1 MTRIKICGITN
12 TEDAMSAQNAGAHA
26 LGFVFYKKSKRYT
39 DPLKVREIVKQLNP
53 FIAKIG
59 VFVNETAE
67 EIMNI
72 YRMCGLTHVQLHGD
86 ENRTFADQLHL
97 PIIKAINYSGTLKT
111 YIKAWSDLPVLIDN
125 GNKINPGG
133 TGHTLSWEKIADEID
148 YSKIILAGGLTPENV
163 RKAISILHPAA
174 VDVSSGVEK
183 EPGKKDVNK
192 IIKFIEQV
200 KTSELI

>member
-111 YIKAWSDLPVLIDN
+111 DIKAWSDLPVLIDN
-125 GNKINPGG
+125 GNKIDYDKLLIATGG
-133 TGHTLSWEKIADEID
+133 KPFVPRMEGGEKKCVSAP
-148 YSKIILAGGLTPENV
+148 YLKF
-163 RKAISILHPAA
+163 SIPR
-174 VDVSSGVEK
+174 
-183 EPGKKDVNK
+183 
-192 IIKFIEQV
+192 
-200 KTSELI
+200 